1 MTIFVAVKTKLFF
14 MKKLY
19 YLMILC
25 LFSLAANAQSTITGK
40 ILESDSNEP
49 MIGASVIVDGTTN
62 GTVTDLDGNFSLN
75 ATEKGLMTLVVTY
88 VGYQTKRMEVNVDS
102 DKVDIGTI
110 MLSTNA
116 VGMDEIVVTGIVD
129 IVKDRRTP
137 VAVST
142 IGIEEIQAKA
152 VGNVEFPE
160 LMKNTPSVYV
170 SGQMGFGDSQMFMR
184 GFNQINTAFL
194 LNGQPINGMED
205 GRMYWSN
212 WSGMSDVASAV
223 QVQRGLGSSKL
234 AISSVG
240 GTVNIVTKTVDKK
253 EGGFGRLMVGND
265 GYFKST
271 VAYNTGLKGKIAVS
285 ALLDHWQANRKW
297 AEGTFGQGQN
307 YFLSVGYVPNARN
320 TFNFLITGAPQ
331 NHGQRWSQSLE
342 TLEETPKF
350 NQHWGMYD
358 GEILSERTN
367 FYHKPVLN
375 LSWDFAINQNSSLSS
390 VLYASFGR
398 GGGTGN
404 YGSSSN
410 RIRTAEGQVDW
421 DAIQAAGEAD
431 DDGIGT
437 FSDNYARRASMN
449 NHQWYGNVTTYE
461 TKVTNNISVS
471 VGADLRFYRGDHFR
485 QLVNLFGLDSW
496 NESFR
501 HAERPSDYQVTETF
515 GINPWSAVTNFAD
528 ESQRIAYDYSENIN
542 YQGVFGQAE
551 YANSKVSAFVQSAIS
566 NQSYQREG
574 RWSDIGKSELI
585 NKIGYNVKGGASYSF
600 NQSNTIFGNAGYYSR
615 QPFLDNIFSNIR
627 YSNDFVE
634 PAIENE
640 DVIGL
645 EVGYKLFMEN
655 FAANLNLYRT
665 SWGNRTN
672 ITTFNNDNGT
682 PDNEDD
688 DFAQRN
694 IERGISQLHS
704 GVELD
709 MGYKIMRGFKVKGYA
724 SFGDWKFTEIAN
736 VTVFN
741 DDTGEL
747 IGEEDGTN
755 LSDIHVPNAP
765 QTSFG
770 LGLDYEIAGFT
781 AFADFNYFDRIFR
794 NDNFS
799 SESFLRSEI
808 GTLDPYSLVDLGL
821 GYKFKF
827 GSKDLQLRF
836 NIYNLLDTF
845 YINNS
850 DPFGL
855 LNGNGRTW
863 NTSLKFSF

>member
-1 MTIFVAVKTKLFF
+1 
-14 MKKLY
+14 
-19 YLMILC
+19 MILC
-25 LFSLAANAQSTITGK
+25 LFSLAAHAQSTITGK
-40 ILESDSNEP
+40 ILEDGTNEP
-49 MIGASVIVDGTTN
+49 MIGASVLIDGTSS
-62 GTVTDLDGNFSLN
+62 GTVTDIDGNFTLN
-75 ATEKGLMTLVVTY
+75 APNKGLMTLVVTY
-88 VGYQTKRMEVNVDS
+88 VGYQTRRMEVNIDS
-102 DKVDIGTI
+102 DKVDLGTI
-110 MLSTNA
+110 LLSTDA
-116 VGMDEIVVTGIVD
+116 VGLGEVVVTGIVD
-129 IVKDRRTP
+129 IVRDRRTP

-142 IGIEEIQAKA
+142 VGLAEIQAKA

-160 LMKNTPSVYV
+160 VLKNTPSVYV
-170 SGQMGFGDSQMFMR
+170 SNQMGFGDSQMFMR

-212 WSGMSDVASAV
+212 WSGMSDVATAV

-253 EGGFGRLMVGND
+253 EGGFGRVMVGND

-271 VAYNTGLKGKIAVS
+271 IAYNTGLKGKIAVS
-285 ALLDHWQANRKW
+285 ALMDHWQANRKW

-307 YFLSVGYVPNARN
+307 YFLSIGFVPSPKH

-331 NHGQRWSQSLE
+331 NHGQRWSQDSL
-342 TLEETPKF
+342 TLAETPKF
-350 NQHWGMYD
+350 NQHWGMYN
-358 GEILSERTN
+358 GELISERTN

-375 LSWDFAINQNSSLSS
+375 LSWDFAINEKSSLSS

-404 YGSSSN
+404 YGRA
-410 RIRTAEGQVDW
+410 RIRTEEGQVDW
-421 DAIQAAGEAD
+421 DAIQAAGAAD

-449 NHQWYGNVTTYE
+449 NHQWYGNVTSYE
-461 TKVTNNISVS
+461 TKLTDDISLS
-471 VGADLRFYRGDHFR
+471 VGADFRFYRGDHFR
-485 QLVNLFGLDSW
+485 QLVNLFGLNSW

-515 GINPWSAVTNFAD
+515 SVNPWSTLFTFAD

-542 YQGVFGQAE
+542 YQGVFGQLE
-551 YANSKVSAFVQSAIS
+551 YATAKLSTFVQTAVS
-566 NQSYQREG
+566 NQTYQREG

-585 NKIGYNVKGGASYSF
+585 SKIGYNVKGGASYSF
-600 NQSNTIFGNAGYYSR
+600 DQSNTVFANAGYYSR

-634 PAIENE
+634 PEVSNE
-640 DVIGL
+640 SVVGL
-645 EVGYKLFMEN
+645 ELGYKLFTEN

-665 SWGNRTN
+665 TWGNRTN
-672 ITTFNNDNGT
+672 ITVFNNDNGT
-682 PDNEDD
+682 PDDESD

-694 IERGISQLHS
+694 IERGIAQLHS
-704 GVELD
+704 GIELD
-709 MGYKIMRGFKVKGYA
+709 LGYKIMRGLKVKGYA
-724 SFGDWKFTEIAN
+724 SYGDWKFTEIAS

-741 DDTGEL
+741 DDTGDL
-747 IGEEDGTN
+747 IGEEDGTD
-755 LSDIHVPNAP
+755 LSAIHVPNAP

-770 LGLDYEIAGFT
+770 LGLDYEIQGFT
-781 AFADFNYFDRIFR
+781 AYADFNYFDRIFR

-808 GTLDPYSLVDLGL
+808 GTLDPYSLVDMGL

-827 GSKDLQLRF
+827 GARSLELRA
-836 NIYNLLDTF
+836 NIYNVLNTF
-845 YINNS
+845 YINQS

-863 NTSLKFSF
+863 NTSLRFNF